1 MEAMDD
7 DDHGME
13 AMDDDDHGM
22 EAMDDH
28 GDDHDDDRV
37 DKFVGDPHIWLNPVL
52 AQIQVQNVADG
63 LSEADPKNADY
74 YQENADRYIAEL
86 QQLDSDIR
94 TGLESCSREFV
105 AYHFAFAYFSEEYD
119 LVQHVILRSLTPY
132 GEIAPRTLHDVIETA
147 RAQGIDV
154 IFTDEAADPKTAQVV
169 ADEIGGRVL
178 TLSPLEIV
186 PTDETYMSKMYQNLE
201 NLKTALC

>member
-1 MEAMDD
+1 MEAKEDDDD
-7 DDHGME
+7 DDHHGME
-13 AMDDDDHGM
+13 AKEDDDDDDHH
-22 EAMDDH
+22 EDELL
-28 GDDHDDDRV
+28 
-37 DKFVGDPHIWLNPVL
+37 GDPHIWLNPVL
-52 AQIQVQNVADG
+52 VQIQVQNIADG

-105 AYHFAFAYFSEEYD
+105 AFHQAFTYFTLEYD
-119 LVQHVILRSLTPY
+119 LVQHTILKSATPHSDV
-132 GEIAPRTLHDVIETA
+132 APGTLRDVIETA

-154 IFTDEAADPKTAQVV
+154 IFTEEAADPRTAQVV

-178 TLSPLEIV
+178 ILSPLEIGQ
-186 PTDETYMSKMYQNLE
+186 PGETYISTMYKNLE
-201 NLKTALC
+201 NLQVALCHDQ